1 VQGIDRV
8 NQFLD
13 LGKYRG
19 SLLGLAVGDALGAA
33 IEFLAPGSFNPI
45 TDIVGG
51 GTFQLKAG
59 QWTDD
64 TSMAL
69 CLASSLMEQR
79 GFDPVDQM
87 RRYLRWY
94 REGYMSSTGE
104 CFDIGNT
111 VRASLH
117 RFEETGDPFSGPSD
131 ENTAGNG
138 SLMRVAPIALYFVD
152 DPDQAISCAADSSR
166 TTHGAP
172 AAVDACRYFVGLVI
186 GAIQG
191 RSKRELLSPGF
202 APVKGI
208 FEQSPLVESVRQV
221 AAGSYKKKLPSEIRG
236 KAYVVDTLEAA
247 LWAFWRSKTFR
258 EGALLAVNLG
268 DDADTTGA
276 VYGQLAGAY
285 YGDGAIPRSWREVV
299 AMRELIISLA
309 DGLHASAS
317 LRIAA

>member
-1 VQGIDRV
+1 
-8 NQFLD
+8 
-13 LGKYRG
+13 
-19 SLLGLAVGDALGAA
+19 
-33 IEFLAPGSFNPI
+33 
-45 TDIVGG
+45 
-51 GTFQLKAG
+51 
-59 QWTDD
+59 
-64 TSMAL
+64 
-69 CLASSLMEQR
+69 
-79 GFDPVDQM
+79 
-87 RRYLRWY
+87 
-94 REGYMSSTGE
+94 MSSTGE

-131 ENTAGNG
+131 ENKAGNG

-208 FEQSPLVESVRQV
+208 FEQPPLVESVRQV

-247 LWAFWRSKTFR
+247 LWAFWKSKTFR